1 MSMRYEVELRELLY
15 EDDGAGGLRVTGSYW
30 QPVRVFNKDAVPM
43 PLTSDA
49 LSAAQV
55 YVGRNQPD
63 AVRIVRV
70 TEDGERDVLGTRLEQ
85 P

>member
-1 MSMRYEVELRELLY
+1 MHHEVELRELLY
-15 EDDGAGGLRVTGSYW
+15 EADGTGGLRVTGSMW
-30 QPVRVFNKDAVPM
+30 KPVREFNKDTVPM
-43 PLTSDA
+43 PLTFDA
-49 LSAAQV
+49 LSAAQA

-70 TEDGERDVLGTRLEQ
+70 TEDGERDAVGTRLEQ

>member
-1 MSMRYEVELRELLY
+1 MHYEVELRELTY
-15 EDDGAGGLRVTGSYW
+15 VDDGMGGLRVTGSMW
-30 QPVRVFNKDAVPM
+30 KPVRVFDKDTVPM
-43 PLTSDA
+43 PLTFDA

-70 TEDGERDVLGTRLEQ
+70 TEDGEREVVEACSSV
-85 P
+85 